1 MPDSRKTKKVAGATK
16 RSKAREVNEV
26 LPPCA
31 EDLVCK
37 AVEPKNYVCTRENP
51 SGKALFG
58 NINVFIHCRC
68 IKNCSYIV
76 LSQSALCDG

>member
-1 MPDSRKTKKVAGATK
+1 MEDEKCQPEKMPGSSKTRKVAGATE

-37 AVEPKNYVCTRENP
+37 AMEPKNFVCTRENP
-51 SGKALFG
+51 SGKASGFDITL
-58 NINVFIHCRC
+58 
-68 IKNCSYIV
+68 
-76 LSQSALCDG
+76 